1 MNRSGLLMGI
11 CLTAIVAAS
20 CSASSKK
27 LDLGGTCVQNSDC
40 NNPLAC
46 KFQACHTQCVQS
58 RDCPTGQQ
66 CVAADDGSGVCQTQ
80 AEAACGAANGKVCA
94 SPLACISNAC
104 VNVCPSGICP
114 LATQTCIGG
123 RCQDTQVAGNDGAAG
138 AGVGVACTLSSDC
151 ASSLLCKFGSC
162 HQTCETSA
170 GCANGGRCVTANG
183 VAVCQIPAEAAC
195 GAGAT
200 CAAGL
205 ACRTVDNTCRS
216 ACTSSAGCL
225 TGQTCAGTVCVD
237 TTELA
242 GNPGNDG
249 AAGAD
254 GGADAPTTG
263 IDAPASGVD
272 AIATGGGGST
282 GSKVDG
288 SPPTAGTSGTACTP
302 GQAPTNF
309 GNVATSDSNPNYTS
323 GVGVLTATEFLIFNG
338 YVGPDATD
346 GGVVDGATAT
356 LVNRIDVQHFD
367 PISGKKKGSAT
378 PLLTA
383 AGDGGGLYVTGA
395 DIAPTGEIAIIYSLH
410 ATSGWG
416 AYLAFLDKD
425 LATKKTTQFVAWGSG
440 NYCYGSSHV
449 KWLNGE
455 FVASS
460 VATNGVRNLK
470 LGKFGADGSNA
481 GSTNALPTN
490 DPSSVVAESYLGGLN
505 GFGQGEVAFSG
516 GLFAVSFY
524 AEIPGNSNP
533 QPYLTI
539 VDTSGAGVGSP
550 VRLPNSSADLN
561 AARSVAAAGTSN
573 GFVTVYNGT
582 STSKVDSLVATFVS
596 NSASGDAGVPVGTT
610 YAFPGGHAP
619 QSLLTLGG
627 ATDGTGAGFAVLYP
641 NGSVSF
647 LYFGADGSPRGN
659 PQTVLY
665 QTNPT
670 GDGDEVQVTNF
681 GGTFAVSLY
690 STIEHSTQVVATTCQ

>member
-1 MNRSGLLMGI
+1 
-11 CLTAIVAAS
+11 
-20 CSASSKK
+20 
-27 LDLGGTCVQNSDC
+27 
-40 NNPLAC
+40 
-46 KFQACHTQCVQS
+46 
-58 RDCPTGQQ
+58 
-66 CVAADDGSGVCQTQ
+66 
-80 AEAACGAANGKVCA
+80 
-94 SPLACISNAC
+94 
-104 VNVCPSGICP
+104 
-114 LATQTCIGG
+114 
-123 RCQDTQVAGNDGAAG
+123 
-138 AGVGVACTLSSDC
+138 
-151 ASSLLCKFGSC
+151 
-162 HQTCETSA
+162 
-170 GCANGGRCVTANG
+170 
-183 VAVCQIPAEAAC
+183 
-195 GAGAT
+195 
-200 CAAGL
+200 
-205 ACRTVDNTCRS
+205 
-216 ACTSSAGCL
+216 
-225 TGQTCAGTVCVD
+225 VD

-242 GNPGNDG
+242 GNPGYDG

-288 SPPTAGTSGTACTP
+288 SPPTDGTSGTACAP

-338 YVGPDATD
+338 YVGPDSTD

-383 AGDGGGLYVTGA
+383 AGDGGGLYITGA
-395 DIAPTGEIAIIYSLH
+395 DIAPTGEIAVIYSLH
-410 ATSGWG
+410 AASGWG
-416 AYLAFLDKD
+416 AYLAFLDRD

-481 GSTNALPTN
+481 GSINAIPTD
-490 DPSSVVAESYLGGLN
+490 DPSSLVMESYLGGLN
-505 GFGQGEVAFSG
+505 GYGQGEVAFSG
-516 GLFAVSFY
+516 GLFALAYFS
-524 AEIPGNSNP
+524 ADAKQNP
-533 QPYLTI
+533 PYLTV
-539 VDTSGAGVGSP
+539 VDTLGAEVGSP
-550 VRLPNSSADLN
+550 VSLPNSISSAY
-561 AARSVAAAGTSN
+561 SVAVAGTSQ
-573 GFVTVYNGT
+573 GFVTIYEGN
-582 STSKVDSLVATFVS
+582 SSSSQDSLLATFVS
-596 NSASGDAGVPVGTT
+596 NAASGDAGVPVGAT
-610 YAFPGGHAP
+610 YAFPGGPPPRDILA
-619 QSLLTLGG
+619 LGG
-627 ATDGTGAGFAVLYP
+627 SSDGAGAGFAVLYP

-665 QTNPT
+665 QANPT